1 MANSS
6 INLIDLDFNAL
17 KTSFK
22 DYLKSQSR
30 FQDYDFEGSNMN
42 VLLDVLTYNSYL
54 NSFYLNMVASEMFL
68 DTAQLRDSVVSHAKE
83 LNYLPRSFRSAYA
96 NVNIEITPDTTAT
109 SVVIP
114 AKTSFTAR
122 IGSNT
127 FNFSTPSALTIT
139 TSNNGVFTAENVSI
153 YEGSYSTDTFVKNS
167 LIQNQRYVLNNPNID
182 TNSIEVS
189 ITENSGANVY
199 VYTQAFS
206 LFGLNSDSKVFFV
219 QAAENEQYEIIFGD
233 GTNGRAPLN
242 GAIVDVTYRVS
253 SGELPN
259 GVDNIVN
266 NSSID
271 SHANVS
277 VVINQ
282 AAVGGSISESI
293 QSIKYNAPKNFQAQ
307 ERAITESDYE
317 TLLTREFADIIS
329 VAVYG
334 GEKEEPPQY
343 GKVFVAVNLGD
354 SVTSSD
360 SRKKIY
366 NDYLKNKVPIGF
378 ITEIVDPSYVYLDI
392 NSNVKY
398 NTNSTTLSGIQLQT
412 KVVSAIAAFSN
423 TYLNDFNADFR
434 YSNFVTAIDD
444 ADPSILNNDTTVIPY
459 IIINPALN
467 QNTSFTFS
475 FNTELLV
482 TTPTTST
489 HNLEEDEGVTSTTF
503 VYDGIS
509 CKLEDDG
516 IGNMRIVKVT
526 STQHVEVVKVGKVDY
541 ATGTISIGGFNISSY
556 AGSGVKIYA
565 KPKSKDYTSR
575 LRDVLKVKPEDIS
588 VTMIPLQR

>member
-17 KTSFK
+17 KTSLK
-22 DYLKSQSR
+22 EHMKSQSR

-42 VLLDVLTYNSYL
+42 VLLDVLSYNSYL

-96 NVNIEITPDTTAT
+96 NVSIQITPDVAVT

-114 AKTSFTAR
+114 AKTSMTAR

-127 FNFSTPSALTIT
+127 FNFSTPSAITLTT
-139 TSNNGVFTAENVSI
+139 ANNGVYTAENVFV
-153 YEGSYSTDTFVKNS
+153 YEGSYATDTFVKNS
-167 LIQNQRYVLNNPNID
+167 LISNQRYILNNPNID

-189 ITENSGANVY
+189 VTENSGANVY

-206 LFGLNSDSKVFFV
+206 LFEITSSSRVFFV
-219 QAAENEQYEIIFGD
+219 QAAENEQYEIIFGND
-233 GTNGRAPLN
+233 VTGRAPLN
-242 GAIVDVTYRVS
+242 NAVIDVTYRVS

-259 GVDNIVN
+259 GADNFTN

-271 SHANVS
+271 GHANVNIL
-277 VVINQ
+277 INQ
-282 AAVGGSISESI
+282 AALGGSITESI
-293 QSIKYNAPKNFQAQ
+293 QSIKFNAPKNFQAQ

-354 SVTSSD
+354 NVTSSD
-360 SRKKIY
+360 SRKKVF
-366 NDYLKNKVPIGF
+366 NDYLKNKIPIGF
-378 ITEIVDPSYVYLDI
+378 ITEIVDPSYTYLDI
-392 NSNVKY
+392 KTEVKY
-398 NTNSTTLSGIQLQT
+398 NTNNTTLSGAQLRS
-412 KVVSAIAAFSN
+412 KVFGTIASYSN
-423 TYLNDFNADFR
+423 TYLNDFNSDFR
-434 YSNFVTAIDD
+434 YSNFVTAIDNSD
-444 ADPSILNNDTTVIPY
+444 QSILNNDTTVTPY
-459 IIINPALN
+459 IQVVPTLN
-467 QNTSFTFS
+467 QNTSFSFS
-475 FNTELLV
+475 FNAEIKI
-482 TTPTTST
+482 TTPTTAQ
-489 HNLEEDEGVTSTTF
+489 HNINDEAGVFSSTF
-503 VYDGIS
+503 VYDGIP
-509 CKLEDDG
+509 CILEDDG

-526 STQHVEVVKVGKVDY
+526 STQMVEVVKVGKVDY
-541 ATGTISIGGFNISSY
+541 TTGAITVGNFNISSY
-556 AGSGVKIYA
+556 SGAGVKIYA
-565 KPKSKDYTSR
+565 KMKSLDYTST
-575 LRDVLKVKPEDIS
+575 LKDVLKVKPEDIS

>member
-6 INLIDLDFNAL
+6 INLIDLDFNAF
-17 KTSFK
+17 KTSLK
-22 DYLKSQSR
+22 DHLKSQSR

-42 VLLDVLTYNSYL
+42 VLLDVLSYNTYL

-96 NVNIEITPDTTAT
+96 NVNIQITPDTAVT

-139 TSNNGVFTAENVSI
+139 TSNNGVFTAENVSV
-153 YEGSYSTDTFVKNS
+153 YEGSYSTDTYIKND
-167 LIQNQRYVLNNPNID
+167 LIQNQRYILNNPNID

-189 ITENSGANVY
+189 VTENSGANVY
-199 VYTQAFS
+199 VYTQAYS
-206 LFGLNSDSKVFFV
+206 LFGLNQDSKIFFV

-233 GTNGRAPLN
+233 NQNGRTPLN
-242 GAIVDVTYRVS
+242 GAVISATYRVS

-259 GVDNIVN
+259 GADNITN

-271 SHANVS
+271 GHANVA
-277 VVINQ
+277 VKINQ
-282 AAVGGSISESI
+282 AALGGSISETI

-360 SRKKIY
+360 SRKKVY
-366 NDYLKNKVPIGF
+366 NDYLKNKIPIGF

-392 NSNVKY
+392 KANVKY
-398 NTNSTTLSGIQLQT
+398 NTNNTTLSGAQLQT
-412 KVVSAIAAFSN
+412 KVLSAISTFSN
-423 TYLNDFNADFR
+423 TYLNDFNSDFR
-434 YSNFVTAIDD
+434 YSNFVAAIDD
-444 ADPSILNNDTTVIPY
+444 SDPSILNNDTTVLPY
-459 IIINPALN
+459 LFINPTLN
-467 QNTSFTFS
+467 QSTSFLVS
-475 FNTELLV
+475 FNTELHV
-482 TTPTTST
+482 TTPSTSS
-489 HNLEEDEGVTSTTF
+489 HGIDADIGVLSTMF
-503 VYDGIS
+503 VYDGMS

-526 STQHVEVVKVGKVDY
+526 STEHVEVVKVGTIDY
-541 ATGTISIGGFNISSY
+541 ATGTISVSNFNISSFS
-556 AGSGVKIYA
+556 GTGVKIYA
-565 KPKSKDYTSR
+565 QTRGKDYTSM

>member
-17 KTSFK
+17 KTSLK
-22 DYLKSQSR
+22 EHMKSQSR
-30 FQDYDFEGSNMN
+30 FQDYDFDGSNMN

-96 NVNIEITPDTTAT
+96 NVSIDVTPDTNVT

-127 FNFSTPSALTIT
+127 FNFSTPSAITIPSST
-139 TSNNGVFTAENVSI
+139 NGVFTAENVSI
-153 YEGSYSTDTFVKNS
+153 YEGSYATDTFVKNDLTS
-167 LIQNQRYVLNNPNID
+167 NQRFILNNPNID

-189 ITENSGANVY
+189 VTENSGTDVY

-206 LFGLNSDSKVFFV
+206 LFGITSSSKSFFV
-219 QAAENEQYEIIFGD
+219 QAAENEQYEIVFGNN
-233 GTNGRAPLN
+233 TTGRAPLN
-242 GAIVDVTYRVS
+242 GAVISATYRVS

-259 GVDNIVN
+259 GADNFTN

-271 SHANVS
+271 GHANVS

-282 AAVGGSISESI
+282 AALGGSISEST
-293 QSIKYNAPKNFQAQ
+293 QSIKFNAPKNFQAQ

-354 SVTSSD
+354 NVTSSD
-360 SRKKIY
+360 SRKKVY
-366 NDYLKNKVPIGF
+366 NDYLKNRIPIGF
-378 ITEIVDPSYVYLDI
+378 TTEIVDPSYVYLDI
-392 NSNVKY
+392 KSNVKY
-398 NTNSTTLSGIQLQT
+398 NTNNTTLSGAQLQS
-412 KVVSAIAAFSN
+412 KVFSAIASYSN
-423 TYLNDFNADFR
+423 TYLNDFNSDFR

-444 ADPSILNNDTTVIPY
+444 SDPSILNNDTTVTPY
-459 IIINPALN
+459 VLVVPTLN
-467 QNTSFTFS
+467 QSSSFSSS
-475 FNTELLV
+475 FNAGLKL
-482 TTPTTST
+482 TTPTTASHNIDDEAGVYST
-489 HNLEEDEGVTSTTF
+489 PF
-503 VYDGIS
+503 VYDGIP

-516 IGNMRIVKVT
+516 NGNMRIVKVT
-526 STQHVEVVKVGKVDY
+526 TTQMVEVVKVGTVDY
-541 ATGTISIGGFNISSY
+541 TTGTITIGNFNISSY
-556 AGSGVKIYA
+556 SGSGIKIYA
-565 KPKSKDYTSR
+565 KTKSVDYTSM
-575 LRDVLKVKPEDIS
+575 LKDVLKVKPEDIS